1 MVRTRSLRWAI
12 NLPLCSL
19 EEKGEEKVEVE
30 EDEKSKVGNW
40 VLGTSRRFLPLIA
53 NTPPS
58 FIRARRDHARQARLE
73 WKLQNVSGKEF
84 LASSSAPNQCHQR
97 HQCQR
102 CQHLKASARDAKCS
116 AQLEDKSATEARDS
130 LHAIAHSPLVAGDHD
145 CWKSQFCSL
154 CLFYL
159 ATIFSAR
166 HLPAYFWR

>member
-145 CWKSQFCSL
+145 CWKSQL

-159 ATIFSAR
+159 ATIFSLR
-166 HLPAYFWR
+166 LLPAYFWR